1 MRIGMDISLADKVA
15 LITGTGPN
23 IGSGIALVLSKYG
36 AKIACN
42 DAAPEVA
49 EAAVRRVE
57 RNGGI
62 AMAIPGDVTSDSD
75 VQGYAQKVLDT
86 WGKIDILVNN
96 AAILRGKSVL
106 EENVEDF
113 ERYVR
118 VAATGNFL
126 NTKYVAKSMI
136 ERGIKGSIF
145 CIISASG
152 WQGHPGNISY
162 AFHKGGLINFVRS
175 AAMDLAPYGIRVN
188 SYTPTTIR
196 PDNPELIAANR
207 DRGGAYA
214 GPIEWATRMIPMGE
228 QPTPTDCGHLIAW
241 ISSDFARL
249 VTGCDFVADG
259 GARAKYWA
267 YTPPEGAVGPLPLVN
282 LDSTRLD

>member
-1 MRIGMDISLADKVA
+1 MDISLDGKVA
-15 LITGTGPN
+15 MITGAGPN

-36 AKIACN
+36 ARIACN
-42 DAAPEVA
+42 DFVPEAA

-57 RNGGI
+57 RNGGT
-62 AMAIPGDVTSDSD
+62 AMAIPGDVTNETD
-75 VQGYAQKVLDT
+75 VKSYVQKVLDT
-86 WGKIDILVNN
+86 WSRIDILVNN

-126 NTKYVAKSMI
+126 NTKYVAQSMI
-136 ERGIKGSIF
+136 DRGIKGCIF
-145 CIISASG
+145 SIISASG
-152 WQGHPGNISY
+152 WQGFPGNIAY

-188 SYTPTTIR
+188 SYTPTTIQ
-196 PDNPELIAANR
+196 PDNPELIATRRAE
-207 DRGGAYA
+207 GGAYA
-214 GPIEWATRMIPMGE
+214 GPLEWATRMIPMGE
-228 QPTPTDCGHLIAW
+228 QPTPTDCGHMIAW
-241 ISSDFARL
+241 MSSDYARL
-249 VTGCDFVADG
+249 VTGCDFVVDG

-267 YTPPEGAVGPLPLVN
+267 YTPPEGATGPLPLLN
-282 LDSTRLD
+282 LDVTKAE